1 MTFIE
6 VLILLDS
13 RGEKIVSDKTHAI
26 QTDKFIYSREPNGD
40 WVQKELPIQT
50 IVVDPYPPLESVL
63 PPKTKKKK
71 K

>member
-13 RGEKIVSDKTHAI
+13 RGEKIVSDKTHTI
-26 QTDKFIYSREPNGD
+26 MTDKFTYSREPNGD
-40 WVQKELPIQT
+40 WIQKDLPVTT
-50 IVVDPYPPLESVL
+50 IVVDKFPPLESVL
-63 PPKTKKKK
+63 PPALKKKK

>member
-40 WVQKELPIQT
+40 WVQKDLPVTT